1 MTLLQLGLAA
11 VAALLA
17 VSWGLVAYYKWRAA
31 RTQGE
36 NREIKQEIDR
46 VKQQSAV
53 IKTQLNNQRVRK
65 KMKKTWIAVIVA
77 NLLTACQQAEISVT
91 NTACDGFGIIRAS
104 RQDSTETLRQI
115 KVHNDTYRA
124 ICPEEAKHG
133 AAD

>member
-1 MTLLQLGLAA
+1 MTLLQLGLEA

-17 VSWGLVAYYKWRAA
+17 VSWVLVAYYKWRAV

-65 KMKKTWIAVIVA
+65 KNEKDINSRNRSELIDS
-77 NLLTACQQAEISVT
+77 LS
-91 NTACDGFGIIRAS
+91 AS
-104 RQDSTETLRQI
+104 GDLR
-115 KVHNDTYRA
+115 D
-124 ICPEEAKHG
+124 
-133 AAD
+133 

>member
-46 VKQQSAV
+46 GKQQSAV

-65 KMKKTWIAVIVA
+65 KNEKNMDSRNRSELIDS
-77 NLLTACQQAEISVT
+77 LS
-91 NTACDGFGIIRAS
+91 AS
-104 RQDSTETLRQI
+104 GDLR
-115 KVHNDTYRA
+115 D
-124 ICPEEAKHG
+124 
-133 AAD
+133 